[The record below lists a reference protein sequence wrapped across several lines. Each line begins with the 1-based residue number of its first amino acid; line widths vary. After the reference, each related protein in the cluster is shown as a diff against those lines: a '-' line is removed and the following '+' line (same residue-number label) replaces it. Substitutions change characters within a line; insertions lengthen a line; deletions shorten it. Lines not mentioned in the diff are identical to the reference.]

1 MSDLGK
7 TVLCANII
15 QFLKSDKQ
23 TTVLYHFCNDYR
35 SNEINSL
42 SVILRSF
49 CYQLL
54 QAQPDLCSYLYD
66 EFIWKAQNAT
76 VQNILQALSAM
87 LKGFDTVRMIVDGL
101 DEWDPQGIKKILI
114 ELMGL
119 TTEDIDE
126 NVTHKLLI
134 SSRDVA
140 HISRILS
147 KKPSIALSEEV
158 RAVDAAIRAYAH
170 AGIESLRSNMDN
182 KVDYKILQ
190 DIENKIVKKA
200 HGMFLILN

>member
-1 MSDLGK
+1 
-7 TVLCANII
+7 
-15 QFLKSDKQ
+15 
-23 TTVLYHFCNDYR
+23 
-35 SNEINSL
+35 
-42 SVILRSF
+42 
-49 CYQLL
+49 
-54 QAQPDLCSYLYD
+54 
-66 EFIWKAQNAT
+66 
-76 VQNILQALSAM
+76 M